1 MNAYI
6 QDAILNE
13 IDGLKEDEITKIDK
27 DEFVDGVAEILMND
41 LEDPDRLS
49 DFLDQILKEHTW
61 DHRQEIMD
69 LLQENG
75 ITLVE

>member
-6 QDAILNE
+6 QDAILDE

-27 DEFVDGVAEILMND
+27 DDFLDGVTEILMND

-49 DFLDQILKEHTW
+49 DFLDQIFQEHTW